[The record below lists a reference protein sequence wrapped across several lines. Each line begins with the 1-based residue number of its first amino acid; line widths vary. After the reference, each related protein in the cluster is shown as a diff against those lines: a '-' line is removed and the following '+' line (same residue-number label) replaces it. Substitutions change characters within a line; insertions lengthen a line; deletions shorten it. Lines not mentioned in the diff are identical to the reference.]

1 LVIHMHW
8 VSCHSGKLLTSAT
21 KEESSHGRTFCTRM
35 HPWDAIAPEKGLACG
50 AIHEL
55 LHEPE
60 DPSPLFV
67 SLVMGKLATNLHESL
82 RIGSAGWAL
91 PTALGMVGR
100 AHPQDFCHPERTR
113 EGSCLTVWQDP
124 SRSTAQD
131 DHPSVDQ
138 IRVHSCALVAPIV
151 ICDPERQV
159 YPPAIASMGI
169 PLNQVFLIHPASPAD
184 ELWAMTE
191 SLRCKGIGAV
201 IAAPRRLDR
210 TQARRLQL
218 AAEIGGGIGIFL
230 RPLDRNAE
238 IYSAV
243 TRWLVKPAPGERA
256 VQKWRIQLLHGHGG
270 QVGSSFILERNRET
284 HLVRA
289 AAEFSN
295 RSVEANLRL
304 ASG

>member
-1 LVIHMHW
+1 MHW

-21 KEESSHGRTFCTRM
+21 KEESSHGFRLRL
-35 HPWDAIAPEKGLACG
+35 PAWDEIAPEKGLARK

-55 LHEPE
+55 LHEPTE
-60 DPSPLFV
+60 PAPLFV
-67 SLVMGKLATNLHESL
+67 SLVLAKLAVQENGRRYTQMNADNYPRL
-82 RIGSAGWAL
+82 SAFICGDSPA
-91 PTALGMVGR
+91 V
-100 AHPQDFCHPERTR
+100 
-113 EGSCLTVWQDP
+113 S
-124 SRSTAQD
+124 
-131 DHPSVDQ
+131 
-138 IRVHSCALVAPIV
+138 APIV

-238 IYSAV
+238 IYSAM